1 MLDDAIGAATGPT
14 EVEVG
19 HTLLRSQLVQNLDFL
34 WRAKNTCISQVDV
47 NDYSKGGYVADLLLR
62 RREQK
67 V

>member
-34 WRAKNTCISQVDV
+34 WRNKEVEHLPFPS
-47 NDYSKGGYVADLLLR
+47 R
-62 RREQK
+62 RQ
-67 V
+67 